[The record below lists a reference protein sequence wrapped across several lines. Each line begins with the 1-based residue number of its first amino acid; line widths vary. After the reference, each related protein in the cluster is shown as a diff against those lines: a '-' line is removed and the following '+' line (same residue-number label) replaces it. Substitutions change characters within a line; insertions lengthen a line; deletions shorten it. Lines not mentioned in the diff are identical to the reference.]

1 MTLNIKRP
9 PITGEVLNTSPA
21 LVEFPGVF
29 RHARHM
35 NLQALADKRRA
46 MREENEKIFHS
57 HNISLDLP
65 AIRAEWNKPVTET
78 SLLSRA
84 SILMRVGQLDLES
97 GTGAFHVELMMQR
110 VGVLLGV
117 RVRPNVMFTS
127 LEATLADKNERMTEI
142 VDLPTASVSTR
153 RIWYMEY
160 FCDWLSESLGKER
173 PYNVAPV
180 ARIATHLP
188 ELADSEIPTLGQVHT
203 MLDAVEYAKKP
214 YIHIEQGL
222 AAAIACASFTFLLGG
237 GLYDMFAALF
247 GAFAAQAAR
256 TYMNRRHYTQYVTT
270 ALAVLVAGFVAI
282 GSLRLVSLID
292 PSALSHDTAYIGA
305 MLFIL
310 PTLPF
315 LTGGMDVAK
324 LDYLSAVQRWTHSL
338 VVMTVA
344 TMAAWGVAATVDLN
358 PEAFPQSSLP
368 LGLLI
373 ALRAL
378 ASFTGVYFYSLL
390 WNAPARMAFVAACV
404 GAIANTV
411 RLELIDLA
419 GIEPVVAAFVAATL
433 VGLLASVW
441 KAYAS
446 KTPSRSFNFPHH
458 ALTFTAVAI
467 MVPGFYMYQAMY
479 NLGSMQIDSALDWI
493 FRAAMVA
500 IALPAGLAFSRFLS
514 SRNWRYEI

>member
-1 MTLNIKRP
+1 MK
-9 PITGEVLNTSPA
+9 
-21 LVEFPGVF
+21 
-29 RHARHM
+29 
-35 NLQALADKRRA
+35 LQGWVDKRRA
-46 MREENEKIFHS
+46 MRAENEKAFHS

-65 AIRAEWNKPVTET
+65 TIQAEWNTPVTEA

-84 SILMRVGQLDLES
+84 SVIMRVGQLDLES

-110 VGVLLGV
+110 VGQLLGV
-117 RVRPNVMFTS
+117 RVRPNVMLTS
-127 LEATLADKNERMTEI
+127 LEATLADHNQRMTEI
-142 VDLPTASVSTR
+142 IDVPTASVSTR
-153 RIWYMEY
+153 RIWHMEY
-160 FCDWLSESLGKER
+160 FCDWFYEAFGKER
-173 PYNVAPV
+173 PYNVAAAPLM
-180 ARIATHLP
+180 RTSIPDL
-188 ELADSEIPTLGQVHT
+188 SEGTIPTLGQVHA

-214 YIHIEQGL
+214 YIHIQHGM

-237 GLYDMFAALF
+237 GPYDMVAAF
-247 GAFAAQAAR
+247 VGAFASQTVR
-256 TYMNRRHYTQYVTT
+256 TYMNSRHYTQYVTT
-270 ALAVLVAGFVAI
+270 ALIVLVAGFVAI
-282 GSLRLVSLID
+282 GTLRLISFID

-358 PEAFPQSSLP
+358 PEAFPQSTLP
-368 LGLLI
+368 LGLLMT
-373 ALRAL
+373 LRVL
-378 ASFTGVYFYSLL
+378 ASFAGVFFYSLL
-390 WNAPARMAFVAACV
+390 WNAPWRMAFVSGCV

-419 GIEPVVAAFVAATL
+419 GFEPVTAAFVAATL
-433 VGLLASVW
+433 VGLLASAW
-441 KAYAS
+441 KKYAER
-446 KTPSRSFNFPHH
+446 TTAHSFNFPHH
-458 ALTFTAVAI
+458 AMTFTAVAI

-500 IALPAGLAFSRFLS
+500 IALPAGLAFSRFIS
-514 SRNWRYEI
+514 SRSWRYEV

>member
-1 MTLNIKRP
+1 MSLHRQLR
-9 PITGEVLNTSPA
+9 EYYQVL
-21 LVEFPGVF
+21 
-29 RHARHM
+29 
-35 NLQALADKRRA
+35 
-46 MREENEKIFHS
+46 REENEKVFHS

-65 AIRAEWNKPVTET
+65 AIKAEWDTPVTET

-84 SILMRVGQLDLES
+84 SVVMRVGQLDLES
-97 GTGAFHVELMMQR
+97 GTGSFHVKLMMQR
-110 VGVLLGV
+110 VGKMLAV
-117 RVRPNVMFTS
+117 RVRPNVMLTS
-127 LEATLADKNERMTEI
+127 LEATVADHNERMTEI
-142 VDLPTASVSTR
+142 IDLPTASVSTR
-153 RIWYMEY
+153 RIWHMEH
-160 FCDWLSESLGKER
+160 FCDWLYDAFGQER
-173 PYNVAPV
+173 PYNVAAAPLMV
-180 ARIATHLP
+180 TNAPNLP
-188 ELADSEIPTLGQVHT
+188 EGTIPTLGQIHA

-214 YIHIEQGL
+214 YIHIQLGM

-247 GAFAAQAAR
+247 GAFAAQTVR
-256 TYMNRRHYTQYVTT
+256 TYMNSRHYTQYVTT
-270 ALAVLVAGFVAI
+270 AFIVLVAGFVAI
-282 GSLRLVSLID
+282 GTLRLISLID

-358 PEAFPQSSLP
+358 PEAFPQSTLP
-368 LGLLI
+368 LALLVT
-373 ALRAL
+373 LRII

-390 WNAPARMAFVAACV
+390 WNAPWRMAFIAGCV

-419 GIEPVVAAFVAATL
+419 GAEPVVAAFVAATL
-433 VGLLASVW
+433 VGLLASAW
-441 KAYAS
+441 KKYAER
-446 KTPSRSFNFPHH
+446 TTAHTFNFPHH
-458 ALTFTAVAI
+458 AMTFTAVAI

-500 IALPAGLAFSRFLS
+500 IALPAGLAFSRFIS
-514 SRNWRYEI
+514 SRGWRYEI